1 VTSPSARSAGEAA
14 LRTTPDADATAT
26 TDSSYRASINDT
38 AVISRAGLPAAPI
51 PEDVASPPVM
61 KTADDRNPSWWLSR
75 RERRQL
81 AIVLAVTSVFVVA
94 FALLGLA
101 VLGAL

>member
-1 VTSPSARSAGEAA
+1 
-14 LRTTPDADATAT
+14 
-26 TDSSYRASINDT
+26 
-38 AVISRAGLPAAPI
+38 
-51 PEDVASPPVM
+51 M

-94 FALLGLA
+94 FALLGRA